1 LETVAKA
8 QIMQTRNDPMKNT
21 MPNLAAMII
30 PAVLLALTSCSSTP
44 QTAQVHQNTVVSVQP
59 GVPGGVAVE
68 TYQSTATVTA
78 IDASKRLVTVVSPN
92 GATATFKAGPDVI
105 NFDQIHI
112 GDQIRATL
120 TKELVVFLR
129 KPGESAA
136 DGGAAAI
143 ALAPQGAKPGVVM
156 ADTVE
161 VTAKVTAVDLERHEA
176 TLLFQD
182 GTSKTVP
189 VRPDVD
195 LTRAKLGEEVVIR
208 STQSVA
214 LLVEKP

>member
-1 LETVAKA
+1 MQRKKQAV
-8 QIMQTRNDPMKNT
+8 QTRNEPMKKAILN
-21 MPNLAAMII
+21 MAAMMT
-30 PAVLLALTSCSSTP
+30 PAVLLAWTSCSSTP
-44 QTAQVHQNTVVSVQP
+44 QSAQVHQNTVVNVQP

-68 TYQSTATVTA
+68 TYKSTATVIA

-105 NFDQIHI
+105 NFDQIRI
-112 GDQIRATL
+112 GDQIQATL

-129 KPGESAA
+129 KPGELPA

-143 ALAPQGAKPGVVM
+143 ALTPQGAKPGVVM

-176 TLLFQD
+176 TLLFPN
-182 GTSKTVP
+182 GASKTVP

-195 LTRAKLGEEVVIR
+195 LTKAKLGEEVVIR
-208 STQSVA
+208 TTQSVA